1 MAETVPV
8 GTGAVAGVAA
18 GGPATAMLNVTG
30 AAKIEVFELEVTV
43 MVTMASLVE
52 VDCACNWNRAAERNK
67 APTEAMDLG
76 LK

>member
-1 MAETVPV
+1 
-8 GTGAVAGVAA
+8 
-18 GGPATAMLNVTG
+18 MLNVTG